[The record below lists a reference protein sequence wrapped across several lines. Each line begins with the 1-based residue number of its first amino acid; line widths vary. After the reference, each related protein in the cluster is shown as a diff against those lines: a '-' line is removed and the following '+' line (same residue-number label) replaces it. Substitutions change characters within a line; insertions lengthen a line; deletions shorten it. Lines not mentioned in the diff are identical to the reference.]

1 MKGPIAYVCGAGV
14 AHYDKQSRVEAW
26 KRAEQKKA
34 AAEAAAKIEAH
45 DDYMAAMARF
55 RQKAMGHIHLANHT
69 GNFVAGYRLAM
80 KDMDE
85 ALIEIMAEK
94 EITTDGSN

>member
-1 MKGPIAYVCGAGV
+1 
-14 AHYDKQSRVEAW
+14 
-26 KRAEQKKA
+26 
-34 AAEAAAKIEAH
+34 
-45 DDYMAAMARF
+45 MAAMARF